1 MRFCKFPASSA
12 RLSAKIPQG
21 RSFGGPEPRRSR
33 IEFVDT
39 AKTGKLLVSGWVWGN
54 VFFGGLIGLA
64 IDAGTGNLHNIEPEH
79 IQANLTKAK

>member
-1 MRFCKFPASSA
+1 M
-12 RLSAKIPQG
+12 
-21 RSFGGPEPRRSR
+21 
-33 IEFVDT
+33 
-39 AKTGKLLVSGWVWGN
+39 LVSGWVWGN